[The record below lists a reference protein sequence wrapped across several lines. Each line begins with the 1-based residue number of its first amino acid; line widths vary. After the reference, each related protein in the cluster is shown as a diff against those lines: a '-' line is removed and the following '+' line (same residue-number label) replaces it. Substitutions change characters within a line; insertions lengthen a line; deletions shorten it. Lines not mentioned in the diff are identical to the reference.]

1 MSRTVALGLVLALS
15 FVLALPG
22 LAQVPGAEALVEPEE
37 AGLDRPAFAGHNVSG
52 DSVVELADFISSYL
66 AETGTMPDWAQVRT
80 TEGNLRSVSAS
91 QVFTLL
97 VRTTYLWRALG
108 DLPER
113 IPIAPE
119 SVSGP
124 VIELQDVPEEYV
136 DLETGREILTE
147 SFLEQC
153 EATVH
158 WIDRLQVIPTAV
170 WVDGERL
177 SAMQYLAGLAICIQH
192 AYYEGYLY
200 EFIVLPRYAPP
211 ESWLGNV
218 SAGIA
223 SSSVVEVPRVEE
235 EAESEVASAAGAVPP
250 WTTALA
256 APAVVATH
264 SRPEIA
270 LFPEP
275 GSELSGVVDV
285 AVSYSGPVASFVT
298 LSVDGSTRFI
308 TNFPPYGFRWDTT
321 AVPAGTHTVRVRVYG
336 SENRLLVDQI
346 SAFTVS
352 VPGADQPS
360 DEPANDL

>member
-22 LAQVPGAEALVEPEE
+22 LAQVPGAEAFVETEE

-66 AETGTMPDWAQVRT
+66 AETGTMPDWAQVRMT
-80 TEGNLRSVSAS
+80 DGNLRSISAS
-91 QVFTLL
+91 EVFTLL
-97 VRTTYLWRALG
+97 ARTTYLWRALG

-113 IPIAPE
+113 IPIAPQ

-136 DLETGREILTE
+136 DLETGQEIVTE

-177 SAMQYLAGLAICIQH
+177 SAMQYLAGLAVCIQH

-200 EFIVLPRYAPP
+200 EFLLLPRYAPP

-218 SAGIA
+218 SAGVA
-223 SSSVVEVPRVEE
+223 SSAPVEAWEAEE
-235 EAESEVASAAGAVPP
+235 EAELEVASAADAVPP

-275 GSELSGVVDV
+275 GSELSGLVDV
-285 AVSYSGPVASFVT
+285 AGSYSGPMASFVT
-298 LSVDGSTRFI
+298 LSVDGMTRFI

-321 AVPAGTHTVRVRVYG
+321 ALPPGTHTVRVRVYG
-336 SENRLLVDQI
+336 SENNLLVDQI
-346 SAFTVS
+346 SAFTIG
-352 VPGADQPS
+352 VPGTDQPR
-360 DEPANDL
+360 DEPASDL

>member
-1 MSRTVALGLVLALS
+1 MFRTMALGLVLALS
-15 FVLALPG
+15 LVLALPG
-22 LAQVPGAEALVEPEE
+22 LAQVPGSEALVEPEE
-37 AGLDRPAFAGHNVSG
+37 AGLDLPPFAGHNVSG

-80 TEGNLRSVSAS
+80 TAGTLRSVSAS
-91 QVFTLL
+91 EVFTLL

-136 DLETGREILTE
+136 DLETGQEVLTE
-147 SFLEQC
+147 SFLQQC

-170 WVDGERL
+170 WMDGERL

-192 AYYEGYLY
+192 AYYEGDLY
-200 EFIVLPRYAPP
+200 EFLFLPRYAPP
-211 ESWLGNV
+211 ESWRGNV
-218 SAGIA
+218 SAAAA
-223 SSSVVEVPRVEE
+223 SFSLVEVPGVEE
-235 EAESEVASAAGAVPP
+235 EAGSEVASAAGAVPP
-250 WTTALA
+250 WTMALA

-275 GSELSGVVDV
+275 GSELSGVVDM
-285 AVSYSGPVASFVT
+285 AVSYSGPMASFVT
-298 LSVDGSTRFI
+298 LSVDGHTRFI

-321 AVPAGTHTVRVRVYG
+321 TVPAGTHTVRVRVYG

-346 SAFTVS
+346 SAFTIA
-352 VPGADQPS
+352 VPGADQLR